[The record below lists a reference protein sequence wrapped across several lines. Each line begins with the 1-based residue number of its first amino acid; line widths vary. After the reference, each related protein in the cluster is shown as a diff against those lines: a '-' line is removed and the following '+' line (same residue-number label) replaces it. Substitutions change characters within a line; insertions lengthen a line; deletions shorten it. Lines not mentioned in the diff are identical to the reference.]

1 MKQIVKDFLQQIQ
14 PSYPEKLSVEYKR
27 EGQEAI
33 PLKMADKYESSI
45 PLEAAVNE
53 TIVLMSKTD
62 SEKME
67 MADQGAK

>member
-45 PLEAAVNE
+45 PLEAA
-53 TIVLMSKTD
+53 
-62 SEKME
+62 
-67 MADQGAK
+67 